1 MTGLFTDSTSNGF
14 LVDITAPVVTDVPK
28 FASDLSLVPD
38 TQFYRT
44 LLKVEWSVN
53 DPESHIERQYL
64 SVKSHIG
71 GEFDLASTKV
81 YYNLHLHHRKIVS
94 FFISSI

>member
-14 LVDITAPVVTDVPK
+14 LVDTTPPVISDGPK
-28 FASDLSLVPD
+28 FAPAFSLVPD

-44 LLKVEWSVN
+44 LMKIEWTVN
-53 DPESHIERQYL
+53 DPDSHIERQYL

-81 YYNLHLHHRKIVS
+81 QYLLLIYSFHRGMTGCVL
-94 FFISSI
+94 